1 MGEQELDYYLT
12 LGWMWD
18 NEDVVSPLHEHE
30 IENEE

>member
-1 MGEQELDYYLT
+1 MGEQELDYFLT

-18 NEDVVSPLHEHE
+18 NEDIVSPPHEYE